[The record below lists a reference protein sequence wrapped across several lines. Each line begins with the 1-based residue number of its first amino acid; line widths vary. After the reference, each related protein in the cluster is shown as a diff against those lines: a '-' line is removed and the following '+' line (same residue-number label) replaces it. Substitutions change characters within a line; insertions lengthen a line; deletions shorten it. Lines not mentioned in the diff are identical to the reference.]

1 MGAQKQKNAL
11 NCNFFAIGDCC
22 GAPKRVSRRKSAANR
37 LIGSQFV
44 LCTDKRES
52 AIAKKL
58 HGRRII
64 CFHNGKITI
73 TERILKRDAD
83 KRARIPLAGADGERT
98 PASAATDIGRKCSGA
113 VNGTRLAAQRA
124 AATGGRQQWHRTYT
138 SKSARALQV
147 SMMTRKVR
155 ACASKSASGVLT
167 SAGKLK
173 SPWGWPNV
181 PPPWALKFSCAV
193 RTPRSV
199 IAFRTK
205 KRACRR
211 QALKTSPY
219 RQTRRY
225 RLHRHNRRNPS
236 MRLKAS
242 VLQERRLRA
251 LLWA

>member
-64 CFHNGKITI
+64 CFRNGKITI

-98 PASAATDIGRKCSGA
+98 PASAATDIGHRCSGA

-167 SAGKLK
+167 AQPNCAASLRFARKKGLAIGKPLK
-173 SPWGWPNV
+173 LV
-181 PPPWALKFSCAV
+181 HIV
-193 RTPRSV
+193 
-199 IAFRTK
+199 
-205 KRACRR
+205 KREGIVCI
-211 QALKTSPY
+211 TI
-219 RQTRRY
+219 TG
-225 RLHRHNRRNPS
+225 
-236 MRLKAS
+236 
-242 VLQERRLRA
+242 EILRCG
-251 LLWA
+251 